1 MHKVLIV
8 WDARHAPRQLQFFI
22 DTFIDTCSDYE
33 IESRFLS
40 FCIDDFNGVDRCQ
53 YSMRALL
60 NAVHLHKPDTLIS
73 MGSESNLL
81 AKLIK
86 PALKIPLI
94 CNKLPAEFEPSGNVK
109 KHIDRM
115 SKSISAHCNWSYSFN
130 RNNTHYLPP
139 NIIGPI
145 SKRIAIIKTDPIGL
159 VLANLV
165 QQQGLEYFYCHFD
178 PLRPLADKQI
188 LKAGFIIISTDADRQ
203 QILATYAASYG
214 IPTLYI
220 GDLKP
225 SKINK
230 KKLDCFDSVNAITDI
245 NLVRK
250 IRRWSLSSL
259 EQKLTIAKLNQDK
272 QSKHIG
278 IIRFLDD
285 LGFKRAISLRNPM
298 LVQDNP

>member
-22 DTFIDTCSDYE
+22 DTFIETCSDYE

-94 CNKLPAEFEPSGNVK
+94 CNKLPAEFEPSGKVK
-109 KHIDRM
+109 KQIDRM

-139 NIIGPI
+139 NNIEPI
-145 SKRIAIIKTDPIGL
+145 VERIAIVKTDPIGL

-165 QQQGLEYFYCHFD
+165 QQQGIEYFYCRFD
-178 PLRPLADKQI
+178 PARPLIDKQI
-188 LKAGFIIISTDADRQ
+188 LNAGLIIISTQADKQ

-230 KKLDCFDSVNAITDI
+230 KKLDCYDSVSSITDI
-245 NLVRK
+245 RLIRK
-250 IRRWSLSSL
+250 IRAWRNSPL
-259 EQKLTIAKLNQDK
+259 EHKLNTAKQCQYR

-278 IIRFLDD
+278 IRRFLDD
-285 LGFKRAISLRNPM
+285 LGFKKAINFRNPI